1 MTTPPPSLRL
11 FGTDGIR
18 APFGTFPLDRQTVTR
33 LGFHL
38 GSMLGEETPQPLV
51 ILGGDTRQSTE
62 PLCEWI
68 AAGLRLAGARPCFG
82 GTLPTPAIALL
93 VRQRRAA
100 AGVAISASHNLLP
113 DNGIKLFD
121 HLGFKW
127 QEPAEE
133 ALEER
138 LFNHPEQAENVTP
151 TALDLDS
158 SLAKDYLQTLEN
170 PPHREPYSFDGL
182 RFVIDA
188 ANGAASSFATQVFR
202 DLGAEVVSLH
212 DKPDGG
218 NINLDCG
225 STHPE
230 IMARAVVETGGDLG
244 IAFDGDAD
252 RAIFA
257 DEQGVVRDGDAALF
271 LWACALKKSAR
282 LEPPKVVATSMSNL
296 GLERALEGESI
307 ELVRCG
313 VGDRT
318 VVNTMMEAGISLGG
332 EQSGHIVDLK
342 NSTTGDGLATALQ
355 IASVLKAEG
364 RPLSELLRPFV
375 RFPQVLS
382 NVRVKTKPPLES
394 LPSVAAVA
402 REVATRLGTRGRLVL
417 RYSGT
422 EPLARVMIEGEDQ
435 DEIEELATTLIE
447 AIRQEIG
454 ADSSAST
461 QEASS

>member
-1 MTTPPPSLRL
+1 MTTSQPSIRL

-18 APFGTFPLDRQTVTR
+18 APFGTFPLDEQTVCR
-33 LGFHL
+33 IGYHL
-38 GSMLGEETPQPLV
+38 GLMLQEETPSPMV

-62 PLCEWI
+62 TICGWM
-68 AAGLRLAGARPCFG
+68 AAGLHHAGAQTLYG
-82 GTLPTPAIALL
+82 GTLPTPAIAFL
-93 VRQRRAA
+93 VHQREAA

-127 QEPAEE
+127 QVPAEE

-138 LFNHPEQAENVTP
+138 LFNHPDQIEDPPAEKLN
-151 TALDLDS
+151 LDP
-158 SLAKDYLQTLEN
+158 SLAEEYREALEQSSTDKSASL
-170 PPHREPYSFDGL
+170 EGL
-182 RFVIDA
+182 KFVIDA
-188 ANGAASSFATQVFR
+188 ANGAASPFAAQVFR

-212 DKPDGG
+212 DQPNGR
-218 NINLDCG
+218 NINRDCG

-230 IMARAVVETGGDLG
+230 DMARAVLETAADLG

-252 RAIFA
+252 RALFA

-271 LWACALKKSAR
+271 LWARYLKDSAR
-282 LEPPKVVATSMSNL
+282 LEPPKIVATSMSNL
-296 GLERALEGESI
+296 GLERALDGESI

-342 NSTTGDGLATALQ
+342 QGTTGDGLATALQ
-355 IASVLKAEG
+355 IAKILKHEA
-364 RPLSELLRPFV
+364 RPLSELLAPFV
-375 RFPQVLS
+375 RFPQVLI
-382 NVRVKTKPPLES
+382 NVRVTSKPPLES

-402 REVATRLGTRGRLVL
+402 RDVAVRLGNRGRLVL

-422 EPLARVMIEGEDQ
+422 EPLARVMIEGENQ
-435 DEIEELATTLIE
+435 HEIDELAASLID
-447 AIRQEIG
+447 AIREEIG
-454 ADSSAST
+454 A
-461 QEASS
+461 E

>member
-18 APFGTFPLDRQTVTR
+18 APFGTFPLDEQTVGR
-33 LGFHL
+33 IGYHL
-38 GSMLGEETPQPLV
+38 GLMLGEETPSPLV
-51 ILGGDTRQSTE
+51 VLGGDTRQSTE
-62 PLCEWI
+62 PLCDWI
-68 AAGLRLAGARPCFG
+68 AAGLLHAGARPCFG

-93 VRQRRAA
+93 VRQRGAA

-127 QEPAEE
+127 QEPAEV

-138 LFNHPEQAENVTP
+138 LFNHPDQAENLPAVK
-151 TALDLDS
+151 LGLDS
-158 SLAKDYLQTLEN
+158 SLARDYRQALE
-170 PPHREPYSFDGL
+170 EPTNHEHLSFEGL
-182 RFVIDA
+182 TFVIDA
-188 ANGAASSFATQVFR
+188 ANGAASPFAAKVFR
-202 DLGAEVVSLH
+202 DLGAEVLSLH
-212 DKPDGG
+212 DQPDGH

-230 IMARAVVETGGDLG
+230 TMARAVLDSGANLG

-252 RAIFA
+252 RALFA

-271 LWACALKKSAR
+271 LWARFLKRSKR
-282 LEPPKVVATSMSNL
+282 LEPPKIVATSMSNL

-332 EQSGHIVDLK
+332 EQSGHIVDLTRG
-342 NSTTGDGLATALQ
+342 TTGDGLATALQ
-355 IASVLKAEG
+355 IASILEHEG
-364 RPLSELLRPFV
+364 KPLSELLGPFA
-375 RFPQVLS
+375 RFPQVLI
-382 NVRVKTKPPLES
+382 NVRVTSKPPLES

-402 REVATRLGTRGRLVL
+402 REVAVRLGNRGRLVL

-422 EPLARVMIEGEDQ
+422 EPLARVMIEGENQ
-435 DEIEELATTLIE
+435 SEIEELASDLIG
-447 AIRQEIG
+447 AIRKEIG
-454 ADSSAST
+454 A
-461 QEASS
+461 E

>member
-1 MTTPPPSLRL
+1 MTTPPIPLRL

-18 APFGTFPLDRQTVTR
+18 APFGTFPLDEPTVGR
-33 LGFHL
+33 IGYHL
-38 GSMLGEETPQPLV
+38 GLMLGEETPNPLV
-51 ILGGDTRQSTE
+51 ILGGDTRQSTR
-62 PLCEWI
+62 PLCDWI
-68 AAGLRLAGARPCFG
+68 AAGLLHAGARPCFG
-82 GTLPTPAIALL
+82 GTLPTPAIAFL
-93 VRQRRAA
+93 VRQRGAA
-100 AGVAISASHNLLP
+100 SGVSISASHNLLP

-138 LFNHPEQAENVTP
+138 LFNHPDQAEDLPAVK
-151 TALDLDS
+151 LDLDA
-158 SLAKDYLQTLEN
+158 SLARDYRLALE
-170 PPHREPYSFDGL
+170 EPSTHEPLSLDGL
-182 RFVIDA
+182 TFVVDS
-188 ANGAASSFATQVFR
+188 ANGAASPFAAKVFR

-212 DKPDGG
+212 DKPDGA

-230 IMARAVVETGGDLG
+230 AMARAVLDSAADLG

-252 RAIFA
+252 RALFA

-271 LWACALKKSAR
+271 LWARHLKRSGQ
-282 LEPPKVVATSMSNL
+282 LEPPKIVATSMSNL

-318 VVNTMMEAGISLGG
+318 VVNTMMEAGITLGG
-332 EQSGHIVDLK
+332 EQSGHIVDLTQS
-342 NSTTGDGLATALQ
+342 NTGDGLATALQ
-355 IASVLKAEG
+355 IASILKHEA
-364 RPLSELLRPFV
+364 RPLSELLAPFV
-375 RFPQVLS
+375 RFPQVLI
-382 NVRVKTKPPLES
+382 NVRVSSKPPLES
-394 LPSVAAVA
+394 LPTVAAVA
-402 REVATRLGTRGRLVL
+402 HEVAVQLGNRGRLVL

-435 DEIEELATTLIE
+435 TEIDELASKLIG
-447 AIRQEIG
+447 AIREEIG
-454 ADSSAST
+454 AK
-461 QEASS
+461 

>member
-18 APFGTFPLDRQTVTR
+18 APFGTFPLDEQTVGR
-33 LGFHL
+33 IGHHL
-38 GSMLGEETPQPLV
+38 GLMLGESTPNPLV

-62 PLCEWI
+62 PLCNWI
-68 AAGLRLAGARPCFG
+68 AAGLRHAGARPCYG

-93 VRQRRAA
+93 VRQRGAA
-100 AGVAISASHNLLP
+100 AGVSISASHNLLP

-138 LFNHPEQAENVTP
+138 LFNHPDQAEDLAP
-151 TALDLDS
+151 TQLELDD
-158 SLAKDYLQTLEN
+158 SLASDYREALEH
-170 PPHREPYSFDGL
+170 PATHEHRSFEGL
-182 RFVIDA
+182 TFVVDA
-188 ANGAASSFATQVFR
+188 ANGAASPFAAQIFR
-202 DLGAEVVSLH
+202 DLDAEVVSLH
-212 DKPDGG
+212 DRPNGR

-230 IMARAVVETGGDLG
+230 AMSRAVLDSGADLG

-252 RAIFA
+252 RALFA
-257 DEQGVVRDGDAALF
+257 DERGVVRDGDAALF
-271 LWACALKKSAR
+271 LWARFLKHSAR
-282 LEPPKVVATSMSNL
+282 LEPPKIVATSMSNL
-296 GLERALEGESI
+296 GLERALDRESI

-332 EQSGHIVDLK
+332 EQSGHLVDLT
-342 NSTTGDGLATALQ
+342 NNTTGDGLATALQ
-355 IASVLKAEG
+355 IAGILKSEG
-364 RPLSELLRPFV
+364 KPLSELLSPFV
-375 RFPQVLS
+375 RFPQILI
-382 NVRVKTKPPLES
+382 NVSVSTKPPLES
-394 LPSVAAVA
+394 LPTVANAARDVAAQ
-402 REVATRLGTRGRLVL
+402 LGNRGRLVL

-435 DEIEELATTLIE
+435 TEIDQLASTLID
-447 AIRQEIG
+447 AIREEIG
-454 ADSSAST
+454 A
-461 QEASS
+461 E